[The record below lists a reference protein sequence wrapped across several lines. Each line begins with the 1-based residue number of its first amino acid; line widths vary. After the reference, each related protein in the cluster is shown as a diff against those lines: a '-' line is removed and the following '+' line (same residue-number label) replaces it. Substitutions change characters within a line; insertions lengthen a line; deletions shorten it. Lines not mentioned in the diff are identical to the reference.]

1 MSEHTVYVFSSR
13 RLGQGADDLG
23 DILIRGFL
31 RTVAKTEP
39 YPHILIF
46 LNSSV
51 ELLPL
56 TEIQESLS
64 ALQQHGVKILAC
76 GTCIDYFKLREQ
88 IAPEW
93 VSNMGEIVAQITN
106 AAKVVNF

>member
-13 RLGQGADDLG
+13 HLGQGADDLG
-23 DILIRGFL
+23 DILVRGFL

-39 YPHILIF
+39 YPQVLIF

-56 TEIQESLS
+56 PEIQESLS
-64 ALQQHGVKILAC
+64 GLQQHGVRVLAC
-76 GTCIDYFKLREQ
+76 GTCADYFKLREQ

-93 VSNMGEIVAQITN
+93 VSNMSEIVAQIAN
-106 AAKVVNF
+106 ATKVVNF